1 MGTRGGAGQE
11 LYRKLALKLGRDA
24 TKQSRS
30 GMGGAD
36 EGSNLQ
42 RESEQRMVGQGAKR
56 PGTGRRGSQKVK

>member
-11 LYRKLALKLGRDA
+11 LYRKLALKLGRSA
-24 TKQSRS
+24 TEKSRS

-42 RESEQRMVGQGAKR
+42 REAEQRMVGSGAKR
-56 PGTGRRGSQKVK
+56 PPTGKRGDQKVK